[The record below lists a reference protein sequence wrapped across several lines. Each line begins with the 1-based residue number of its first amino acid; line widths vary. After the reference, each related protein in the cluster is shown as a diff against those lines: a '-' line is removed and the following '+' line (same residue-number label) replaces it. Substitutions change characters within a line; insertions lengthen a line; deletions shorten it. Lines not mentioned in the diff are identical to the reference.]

1 MSRPFHL
8 LLVEDE
14 IYIREL
20 VATLCEEMGVQ
31 VTAVAD
37 GAAGLRAARERTPD
51 LALLDIVLPGL
62 DGIALCRLLKSA
74 APTAKVPVYML
85 SARVRETDRQAAE
98 QAGADGYLD
107 KPFRS
112 GALQALIDR
121 YRGA

>member
-121 YRGA
+121 YREA